1 MGAGAPIGNANA
13 RGKLWRQALIRA
25 LEKRAADNGR
35 HRNDEL
41 DALADKLIAA
51 CFGDDLGA
59 LKELADRLDGKPA
72 TVLAGDDD
80 LPPVKVDG
88 FVRLVRPTD
97 PVGE

>member
-1 MGAGAPIGNANA
+1 MGAPVGNKYASQ
-13 RGKLWRQALIRA
+13 GKLWKAALLRA

-41 DALADKLIAA
+41 DELADKFIQA
-51 CFGDDLGA
+51 CASGDLMA

-72 TVLAGDDD
+72 TVIVGDEDA
-80 LPPVKVDG
+80 PAVKVDG

-97 PVGE
+97 PVANG